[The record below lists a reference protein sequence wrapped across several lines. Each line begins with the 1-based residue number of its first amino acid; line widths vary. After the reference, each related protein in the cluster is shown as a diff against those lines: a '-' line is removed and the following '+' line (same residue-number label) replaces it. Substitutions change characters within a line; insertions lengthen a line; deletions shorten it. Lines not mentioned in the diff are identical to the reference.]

1 MKTLK
6 HKILATA
13 MMLMAV
19 SACSKESSGGSVTGP
34 VLSASPLELV
44 FESAASSQEVNVTAP
59 SKPNYVSSAS
69 DWCTV
74 TAGAF
79 AQKSVIKVNVTENQS
94 AEERKASVSI
104 VCGDERVRL
113 SVTQKGREV
122 TPEQPEDF
130 LAEIVPG
137 TNNAWTVAKKLG
149 LGWNLGNQLDAQN
162 NGIASETAWGNAKA
176 TQATFDGL
184 KAKGITAVR
193 IPVTWL
199 GHIGAAPEYKI
210 DEAWM
215 NRVAE
220 VVGYAEKAGLMAIV
234 NIHHDGADS
243 KYWLSVKRAAS
254 SSAEYQTITAEFKA
268 VWKQIAEKFA
278 DKGDFLIFE
287 PFNELHDCGWGWGD
301 NRTDGGA
308 QYRVVNQWAQEFVN
322 VVRETGGNNASRYL
336 GIPGYC
342 TNPDLTIEN
351 LVLPQDSAE
360 GKLLVAVHCYDPHDY
375 TLEAKYD
382 EWGHTAVNKPAPSDE
397 KPVVE
402 VMAKLKAKY
411 IDNGIPVYFGECGC
425 VNRPTSRQTSFQKY
439 YLEFFFRACR
449 NYGIAP
455 FLWDNGAMDTG
466 RETSGF
472 INHSTGEYIANGAQ
486 IIPAL
491 KNAMFNTEKS
501 YTLKSVYDNAP
512 R

>member
-1 MKTLK
+1 
-6 HKILATA
+6 
-13 MMLMAV
+13 MMLLVV
-19 SACSKESSGGSVTGP
+19 SACGKESNGGSVTGP
-34 VLSASPLELV
+34 ALSASPLELV

-59 SKPNYVSSAS
+59 SKPSFVSSAS

-199 GHIGAAPEYKI
+199 GHIG
-210 DEAWM
+210 
-215 NRVAE
+215 RR
-220 VVGYAEKAGLMAIV
+220 L
-234 NIHHDGADS
+234 
-243 KYWLSVKRAAS
+243 
-254 SSAEYQTITAEFKA
+254 
-268 VWKQIAEKFA
+268 
-278 DKGDFLIFE
+278 
-287 PFNELHDCGWGWGD
+287 
-301 NRTDGGA
+301 
-308 QYRVVNQWAQEFVN
+308 
-322 VVRETGGNNASRYL
+322 
-336 GIPGYC
+336 
-342 TNPDLTIEN
+342 
-351 LVLPQDSAE
+351 
-360 GKLLVAVHCYDPHDY
+360 
-375 TLEAKYD
+375 
-382 EWGHTAVNKPAPSDE
+382 
-397 KPVVE
+397 
-402 VMAKLKAKY
+402 
-411 IDNGIPVYFGECGC
+411 
-425 VNRPTSRQTSFQKY
+425 
-439 YLEFFFRACR
+439 
-449 NYGIAP
+449 
-455 FLWDNGAMDTG
+455 
-466 RETSGF
+466 
-472 INHSTGEYIANGAQ
+472 
-486 IIPAL
+486 
-491 KNAMFNTEKS
+491 NT
-501 YTLKSVYDNAP
+501 